1 MDMNIIH
8 AAILGVIEGL
18 TEFLPISSTA
28 HLIITSKMLNLPQ
41 TEFMKFF
48 EVFIQSG
55 AILAVVLLYFQY
67 ILKHKALIKQIIF
80 SFIPTAVIGFFLYK
94 MIKNVFFS
102 SNMLIIDAIFVVGLL
117 FIILEYFITKKKIIL
132 KHSLSSLTPLQAV
145 LTGFMQALAVIP
157 GVSRSG
163 IVMVY
168 LMGQGY
174 RRDEAATYSFLLA
187 VPTILAASAYDL
199 FKMKSLIGSSVQ
211 YLPFLLVGF
220 ITSFLVAYVVMKWF
234 IGYLKQNSLF
244 SFGIYRIALAILLLF
259 VF

>member
-1 MDMNIIH
+1 MNIIH
-8 AAILGVIEGL
+8 AAILGVVEGL

-28 HLIITSKMLNLPQ
+28 HLIISAKLLRLPQ
-41 TEFMKFF
+41 TDFMKFF

-55 AILAVVLLYFQY
+55 AILAVVILYFQY
-67 ILKHKALIKQIIF
+67 ILKHKALIKQIIL

-117 FIILEYFITKKKIIL
+117 FIILEYLISKKKIIL
-132 KHSLSSLTPLQAV
+132 KHSLSSMTPIQAIV
-145 LTGFMQALAVIP
+145 TGFVQALAVIP

-163 IVMVY
+163 IVMFY
-168 LMGQGY
+168 LMSQGY

-199 FKMKSLIGSSVQ
+199 LKMRSLIGSSVQ
-211 YLPFLLVGF
+211 YLPLLLVGLV
-220 ITSFLVAYVVMKWF
+220 TSFIVAYIVMKWF

-244 SFGIYRIALAILLLF
+244 SFGIYRIALAIVLLF
-259 VF
+259 IF

>member
-1 MDMNIIH
+1 MNIFHSIV
-8 AAILGVIEGL
+8 LGLIEGL

-28 HLIITSKMLNLPQ
+28 HLIITAKLLHLSQ
-41 TEFMKFF
+41 TDFMKFF

-55 AILAVVLLYFQY
+55 AILAVVLLYSQY
-67 ILKHKALIKQIIF
+67 LLKHKALIKQIIF
-80 SFIPTAVIGFFLYK
+80 SFIPTAVIGLFLYK
-94 MIKNVFFS
+94 MIKNIFFS

-117 FIILEYFITKKKIIL
+117 FIILEYFISKKKIIL

-145 LTGFMQALAVIP
+145 LTGLMQALAVIP

-163 IVMVY
+163 IVMFY

-174 RRDEAATYSFLLA
+174 KRDEAATYSFLLA

-199 FKMKSLIGSSVQ
+199 FKMRSLIGSSVQ
-211 YLPFLLVGF
+211 YLPLLLVGF
-220 ITSFLVAYVVMKWF
+220 ITSFIVAYVVMKWF

-244 SFGIYRIALAILLLF
+244 AFGIYRIALAIILLF